1 MNDIVQFVGIVNVV
15 GGQSFEVQNY
25 FIDEGFLLITLRE
38 DRKFQRLNDFFD
50 NRNFNGEGSMV

>member
-15 GGQSFEVQNY
+15 GRQSFEVQNY
-25 FIDEGFLLITLRE
+25 FINEGFLLITLWE
-38 DRKFQRLNDFFD
+38 DHEFQRLNDFFD